1 MTRLDISVN
10 YLGPA
15 SEVVRT
21 AIYAD
26 WAASVVRSVTDTK
39 MYAFALLGG
48 LVVEDNTYEAREES
62 TDAILVAQLRTQM
75 ATLEHTK
82 EAERWHGGPAWRNA
96 QVFFGS
102 CSFIKSLRGP
112 LIPVPEIGLA
122 DEDEINYSAG
132 GVVPYAFD
140 ADWAASVAESEMTDT
155 KMYALALLGGG
166 VAKEATYES
175 FRENAEVLLLG
186 QLRAKLTALEHT
198 KEEERWPGAVWP
210 NAQAFSDAY
219 SFVRG
224 LRGALIPL
232 PEISL
237 ADDGEINFLWNHG
250 GVHVDL
256 GFYGTGTCSYFARGR
271 YGQRF
276 HGEDVPASKG
286 LPSEIAALLTA

>member
-1 MTRLDISVN
+1 MAQNRLV
-10 YLGPA
+10 
-15 SEVVRT
+15 
-21 AIYAD
+21 
-26 WAASVVRSVTDTK
+26 
-39 MYAFALLGG
+39 LLGLSFRRCILQG
-48 LVVEDNTYEAREES
+48 TIPVLILQKIHCQ
-62 TDAILVAQLRTQM
+62 AILGK
-75 ATLEHTK
+75 TK
-82 EAERWHGGPAWRNA
+82 DAGKLGIRL
-96 QVFFGS
+96 FFGS

-140 ADWAASVAESEMTDT
+140 ADWAASVAESEMTNT

-175 FRENAEVLLLG
+175 FQENAEVLLLG